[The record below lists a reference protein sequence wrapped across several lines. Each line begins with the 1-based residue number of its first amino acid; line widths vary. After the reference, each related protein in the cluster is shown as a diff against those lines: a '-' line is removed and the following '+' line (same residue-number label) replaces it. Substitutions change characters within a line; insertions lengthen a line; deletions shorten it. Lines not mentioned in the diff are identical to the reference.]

1 MTKAKV
7 KFGLINMNWN
17 TLDSDGTLTE
27 LSNLSFEH
35 PVVIFKHSTRCPISQ
50 MALSW
55 FERSWNQEEMG
66 AVEPYFLDLIQY
78 RPISNKVAEVFGIH
92 HESPQ
97 LLLIDK
103 GECTYHRSHSN
114 ISYKELKKQLVKEA

>member
-1 MTKAKV
+1 MTD
-7 KFGLINMNWN
+7 MNWN
-17 TLDSDGTLTE
+17 TLDNELTLDQ
-27 LSNLSFEH
+27 LKGKSFEH

-55 FERSWNQEEMG
+55 FERSWKEEEMG
-66 AVEPYFLDLIQY
+66 AVAPYFLDLIQN
-78 RPISNKVAEVFGIH
+78 RPVSNKIAETFGVH

-103 GECTYHRSHSN
+103 GTCTYHRSHSN
-114 ISYKELKKQLVKEA
+114 ISYKDLKKQLEQDS

>member
-1 MTKAKV
+1 
-7 KFGLINMNWN
+7 MNWKSLDN
-17 TLDSDGTLTE
+17 NTTLDE

-35 PVVIFKHSTRCPISQ
+35 PVVIFKHSTRCPISH

-55 FERSWNQEEMG
+55 FERSWSQEEMG
-66 AVEPYFLDLIQY
+66 AVEPYYLDLIQY
-78 RPISNKVAEVFGIH
+78 RPVSNRVAEVFGIH

-103 GECTYHRSHSN
+103 GECTYHSSHSA
-114 ISYKELKKQLVKEA
+114 ISYKELKKQLGKE